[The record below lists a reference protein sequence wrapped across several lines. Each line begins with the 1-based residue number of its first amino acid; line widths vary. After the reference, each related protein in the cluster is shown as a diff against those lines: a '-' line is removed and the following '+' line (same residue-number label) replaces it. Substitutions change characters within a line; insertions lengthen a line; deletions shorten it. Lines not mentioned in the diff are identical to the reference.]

1 MMKVIVVMSD
11 NRIIRQ
17 FDKNFKDAFTE
28 LGIDHKVFL
37 VNEGKPFA
45 KQRKYFCD
53 LLDDFHADKILLI
66 NDLHNDAEYFVNEQ
80 ILTRT
85 QVYVWCVDTMKSNK
99 FMNNSLAQYRGV
111 FYFEPDDVDY
121 CKRKY
126 GVTLK
131 HAVWPTC
138 YSVYGNKFISVG
150 PQVLSSKKYDISF
163 VGLVSGCEKR
173 TRILNVLAE
182 HCSEN
187 DYKMVLYG
195 HYWHNEHWWQRIIG
209 GIKFR
214 LKYPK
219 LYKYVHNQYLTPEQA
234 AQLYCDSRININIH
248 VDRHSGLNIRL
259 FDILAN
265 GNFEL
270 CDERKLEETKLI
282 DGKHLAL
289 YYNNNDLLAKI
300 DYYLSHE
307 DEMPQIA
314 SAGGQIL
321 FEEYKF
327 ADALK
332 FVLVEN

>member
-1 MMKVIVVMSD
+1 MMRVIVVMFD
-11 NRIIRQ
+11 NWVFTQ

-28 LGIDHKVFL
+28 LGIDHKVLL

-45 KQRKYFCD
+45 KQRDYLCD
-53 LLDDFHADKILLI
+53 LLDSFHADKILLI
-66 NDLHNDAEYFVNEQ
+66 NDLHNNDEYFINQQ
-80 ILTRT
+80 ILKRT
-85 QVYVWCVDTMKSNK
+85 NVYVWYVDTLKSNK
-99 FMNNSLAQYRGV
+99 FMNNSLAQYSGV
-111 FYFEPDDVDY
+111 FSFEPDDIDY
-121 CKRKY
+121 CKEKY

-138 YSVYGNKFISVG
+138 YSVYGNKFINEG
-150 PQVLSSKKYDISF
+150 PQVFNTKKYDISF

-173 TRILNVLAE
+173 IKILNILAE
-182 HCSEN
+182 HCSKN
-187 DYKMVLYG
+187 NYKMALYG
-195 HYWHNEHWWQRIIG
+195 HYWHDAHWWQRIIG

-214 LKYPK
+214 IKHPK

-270 CDERKLEETKLI
+270 CDERKLEGTKLI
-282 DGKHLAL
+282 AGKHLVL
-289 YYNNNDLLAKI
+289 YYNINDLLAKI

-307 DEMPQIA
+307 DEAAKIA

-321 FEEYKF
+321 SEEYKF